1 LAQFNR
7 SKNRQAIFF
16 SISISMIAQGPVSR
30 WRMRAL
36 FAAAHEF
43 PIIALKIGIGRRS

>member
-1 LAQFNR
+1 
-7 SKNRQAIFF
+7 
-16 SISISMIAQGPVSR
+16 
-30 WRMRAL
+30 MRAP